1 MASVDKILEKESVI
15 ETSEQRYTTLDNIDL
30 TDIAQAIDGGR
41 SKPKEE
47 PNYKID
53 PERNLK
59 TTKKFWLW

>member
-1 MASVDKILEKESVI
+1 MAAADKILEKESVI
-15 ETSEQRYTTLDNIDL
+15 ETSEQRYTTLDNLDL

-47 PNYKID
+47 ADYEVD

-59 TTKKFWLW
+59 VKKFWLW